1 MNSSFPDDS
10 SEERHNENLKR
21 WHEYCAQTI
30 QLQKK
35 LESSLESLK
44 EGVDWSAKDQEELSE
59 LMQKRT
65 ELAQK
70 FGLLLMLFVQ
80 QNRELPSLIEDH
92 RPKQLSLFAHQV
104 MDGSLHWLR
113 VKSDMIK
120 PPKVLEAEEELKEGL
135 LTLERSL
142 HDLSYWS
149 INNSEHQQML
159 FEHIVARLRYIQEE
173 CPGDYDRQI
182 RSIFH
187 RITDYSKKHTPG
199 FIHGLSLGH
208 KPKNERWLDDAQ
220 ESWKKIMVSIR
231 QSPEKDALAEIKPL
245 LVEPIDI
252 ISLEKVL
259 IKHQE
264 FWSVANTLR
273 LLLPFEGYFAKRPGL
288 RKLVER
294 LHRYQEELAEN
305 S

>member
-1 MNSSFPDDS
+1 MNSSLFNDN
-10 SEERHNENLKR
+10 EEQHNENLKR
-21 WHEYCAQTI
+21 WYEYCAQTV

-35 LESSLESLK
+35 LDASLHVLK
-44 EGVDWSAKDQEELSE
+44 EGITWSVKEQEELSE
-59 LMQKRT
+59 LLRART

-80 QNRELPSLIEDH
+80 QNRDLPSLIEDH
-92 RPKQLSLFAHQV
+92 RPEQLSLFAHQA

-113 VKSDMIK
+113 SKTNIID

-135 LTLERSL
+135 VSLEGSL
-142 HDLSYWS
+142 RDLSSWFIHS
-149 INNSEHQQML
+149 SDHQQIL

-173 CPGDYDRQI
+173 CPGDYDRRI

-220 ESWKKIMVSIR
+220 ESWKKIMVTIR
-231 QSPEKDALAEIKPL
+231 KSPEKDALAEIIPL
-245 LVEPIDI
+245 LSKPIDI
-252 ISLEKVL
+252 DALEEVL
-259 IKHQE
+259 VKHQQ

-273 LLLPFEGYFAKRPGL
+273 LLLPFDSYFRSRPAL
-288 RKLVER
+288 KSLVE
-294 LHRYQEELAEN
+294 LMHKYQQDL
-305 S
+305 SKDS